1 MSRALKITLGIL
13 LVAVVAG
20 GIYVRG
26 LQQRI
31 SQLGKPQQTEVKAH
45 REVIQAPIATPTDVK
60 VKAKLYWAS
69 KENQGALE
77 AVEMELALSAEPAL
91 RAKQLINAL
100 IADAPSAEQRVLPA
114 DLELLEL
121 YVLPDGAVIAD
132 FSQALATETPSGIW
146 SEQMAVDSIAHTLEA
161 NVAGARRLK
170 ILVNG
175 QEMET
180 LAGHLDLTS
189 FFELHPVET
198 APSEVKPPP
207 KTELTPPA
215 APGKL
220 KN

>member
-1 MSRALKITLGIL
+1 MSRAMKITLAIL

-20 GIYVRG
+20 AIYVRG
-26 LQQRI
+26 LQERMAQF
-31 SQLGKPQQTEVKAH
+31 GKPQQTEAKAR
-45 REVIQAPIATPTDVK
+45 REVIQPPIATPTDVR

-69 KENQGALE
+69 KDNSNALE
-77 AVEMELALSAEPAL
+77 AVEVQLPLSAEPVL

-100 IADAPSAEQRVLPA
+100 VARAPSVEQRVLPA

-121 YVLPDGAVIAD
+121 YLLPDGTVIAD

-146 SEQMAVDSIAHTLEA
+146 SEQMAVDSIAHTLET
-161 NVAGARRLK
+161 NLPGARRLK

-175 QEMET
+175 QEAET
-180 LAGHLDLTS
+180 LAGHLDLMG
-189 FFELHPVET
+189 FFELHPAEAT
-198 APSEVKPPP
+198 PSEVKPAP
-207 KTELTPPA
+207 KAELTPPA

>member
-26 LQQRI
+26 LQRRI
-31 SQLGKPQQTEVKAH
+31 SQLGKPQQTEAKAR

-60 VKAKLYWAS
+60 VKAKLYWVS

-77 AVEMELALSAEPAL
+77 AVETELPLSAEPAV

-100 IADAPSAEQRVLPA
+100 IADVPSAEQRLLPA
-114 DLELLEL
+114 DLALLEL
-121 YVLPDGAVIAD
+121 YLLPDGTVVAD

-170 ILVNG
+170 ILING
-175 QEMET
+175 QETET
-180 LAGHLDLTS
+180 LAGHLDLTD
-189 FFELHPVET
+189 FFELHPVEP
-198 APSEVKPPP
+198 APTEAKPAP
-207 KTELTPPA
+207 KVELTPPP